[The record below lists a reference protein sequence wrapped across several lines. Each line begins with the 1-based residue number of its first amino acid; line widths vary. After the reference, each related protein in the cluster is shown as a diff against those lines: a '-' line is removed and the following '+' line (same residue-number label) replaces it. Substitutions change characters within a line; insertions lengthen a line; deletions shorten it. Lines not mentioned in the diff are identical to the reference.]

1 MRKTDKLLVQLNN
14 LVTRLRHPRFRP
26 ENLLI
31 LIPHCLQNSS
41 CGQKVTLDIGECREC
56 GKCLIKDLKKMAERF
71 RIPMV
76 VATGG
81 ELAVSRVKDREVRG
95 IIAVACEKEL
105 RMGILASLPKP
116 VLGLFNERPNGP
128 CKDTRVDLVEVE
140 RAIEWFLIHAQ
151 ESREDP

>member
-1 MRKTDKLLVQLNN
+1 
-14 LVTRLRHPRFRP
+14 
-26 ENLLI
+26 
-31 LIPHCLQNSS
+31 
-41 CGQKVTLDIGECREC
+41 
-56 GKCLIKDLKKMAERF
+56 MAERF